1 MLPGSTINGAT
12 VQRQQLLRPFPE
24 FGTISAEEYRSD
36 RYHAATV
43 QIEKRF
49 RGLNSLTA
57 QHTWSSLRD
66 TLNYL
71 NPQDGVLEDRV
82 SPNDRPHR
90 FSGAATFLLPFG
102 RGQKWGSGWNG
113 LVDAIAGGWQVS
125 GTYQH
130 PERRAAFTTTSTYF
144 DAACDLGGLTS
155 SIGRRR
161 ATRFPAG
168 HARMGCVVLLLP

>member
-1 MLPGSTINGAT
+1 MAAFIYVGSRGTDLPVPRAINNIPMQYLSTSRIRDTATEALLSGNVPSPFTGLLPGSTINGAT

-24 FGTISAEEYRSD
+24 FGTISVEEYAGSD

-49 RGLNSLTA
+49 RGRNSLTA
-57 QHTWSSLRD
+57 QYTRSSLRD

-71 NPQDGVLEDRV
+71 NPQDGELEDRV

-90 FSGAATFLLPFG
+90 FSGSARSWLPFG

-113 LVDAIAGGWQVS
+113 LVDAVPAAG
-125 GTYQH
+125 
-130 PERRAAFTTTSTYF
+130 R
-144 DAACDLGGLTS
+144 
-155 SIGRRR
+155 
-161 ATRFPAG
+161 
-168 HARMGCVVLLLP
+168 